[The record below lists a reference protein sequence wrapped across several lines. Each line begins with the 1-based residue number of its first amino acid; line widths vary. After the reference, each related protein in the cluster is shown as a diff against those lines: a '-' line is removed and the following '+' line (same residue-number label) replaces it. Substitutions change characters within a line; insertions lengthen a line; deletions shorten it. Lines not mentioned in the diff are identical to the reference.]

1 MISHRGSLLA
11 IVLVVLVPTSG
22 LTQARLVQGDP
33 AQNRASQQ
41 AQTGRPLQPQPA
53 NPELTDPEKVTE
65 LMALIGE
72 LNKWLDS
79 RKDAKNNA
87 AGVLPDAQASLNKL
101 KLRGVRLSGQKRVID
116 NAAWVASVIHDEY
129 KGLKDAPKDGSS
141 GIRVGMCTGLIGVQV
156 KAAEVEVDG
165 LAEPLTASKASGL
178 FLEPLDA

>member
-116 NAAWVASVIHDEY
+116 NAAWVASTDRRSTAATRRS
-129 KGLKDAPKDGSS
+129 KPRPGTTSATPSTSS
-141 GIRVGMCTGLIGVQV
+141 NSSSRRSRPTR
-156 KAAEVEVDG
+156 KR
-165 LAEPLTASKASGL
+165 S
-178 FLEPLDA
+178 